1 MMSTASPVVLA
12 PAIPGEH
19 DHETTWLEWLRA
31 NVDTEWRPNE
41 WQHEFWLFTGSVD
54 EPGTSTK
61 YCDVQACDRIISR
74 GNRCSVCKPAFQVS
88 EMSGEE
94 FNRTYVPIRVR
105 QITPAYNRGGR
116 DCAVVGAKGSCPRN
130 AISIGLCTYHYHGWR
145 KAVNADPGLQFDVW
159 TTSGQV
165 KIPRLGRLPACQ
177 VPGCDRDART
187 RKKMLCETH
196 LRWHRNDN
204 YPEPVDEWAK
214 VQTPTVV
221 DHQFSLIGLDER
233 LRWEILYAVQ
243 QRDARGGRVEPHAM
257 RSVIQAVRDLPSLAT
272 MSITE
277 EAAHT
282 NLKRESNTNAHLAE
296 FARHLRNGYDQMM
309 GIGPKDHLVW
319 DLVEAGISRDPSL
332 IGGTRR
338 RSGLDFRP
346 VTQPWLQSIALAW
359 GREQSSPT
367 KISETVRAAICASQV
382 LSRRGDNGDVVSV
395 LDRSDVHAI
404 TDGIGELNAVRG
416 GSLSAKHRRRLYQRF
431 FNLIEWGRR
440 NGHLDHLQLSFIP
453 LPLEY
458 IRSDDFGEEEQEGK
472 AIPDEVQRQLD
483 GQVNTIGRNLN
494 YGALTD
500 DEAQQMFRTVYIIL
514 RDTGRRPLEVA
525 TLKIDCLAHDS
536 NGPIL
541 VWDNHKAKRYGRKL
555 PILSSTADAIRHW
568 LQLRPHINAPARSD
582 EYLFPTIDARS
593 GESHMRSYSIARAIR
608 MWVDRLPRLDSGNL
622 DDEGNPIQFD
632 RSLIYPYAFRH
643 SFAQRHADGGTPI
656 DVLRDLMDHASIKTT
671 SGYYTI
677 TADRKRN
684 AISTVGGFVTDRFGN
699 PDPNLNAT
707 TYQMR
712 SVAVPFGNCAEPANV
727 KAGGQSCPIRFQCAG
742 CGYYRPDPSYIP
754 AIEQHLTTLRADREI
769 AEAMNV
775 ANYVTENLTSQIDS
789 FSSVLESIKGRLA
802 SLDSAERKQIEEAS
816 TTLRRA
822 RAGELLPLSVV
833 RAD

>member
-1 MMSTASPVVLA
+1 MPTTNSVA
-12 PAIPGEH
+12 PAPEIPSKPDPES
-19 DHETTWLEWLRA
+19 TWLTWLQA
-31 NVDTEWRPNE
+31 NVDTEWRPEE
-41 WQHEFWLFTGSVD
+41 WQHDFWLFTGRVD

-61 YCDVQACDRIISR
+61 FCDVDACERIISR
-74 GNRCSVCKPAFQVS
+74 GNRCSICKTAFQKS
-88 EMSGEE
+88 NMSGED
-94 FNRTYVPIRVR
+94 FDRTYVPIRLK
-105 QITPAYNRGGR
+105 QIAPAYDHGSRK
-116 DCAVVGAKGSCPRN
+116 CAVVGTNHPCPRS
-130 AISIGLCTYHYHGWR
+130 AATTGLCIYHYHRWR
-145 KAVNADPGLQFDVW
+145 KAAKADPRLQLDLW
-159 TTSGQV
+159 ATSGEV
-165 KIPRLGRLPACQ
+165 SIPTLGRLPACQ

-187 RKKMLCETH
+187 RKTLLCDAH
-196 LRWHRNDN
+196 QHRHREENH
-204 YPEPVDEWAK
+204 PVPVDEWAK
-214 VQTPTVV
+214 VQTPILA
-221 DHQFSLIGLDER
+221 DHQFSLAGLDER
-233 LRWEILYAVQ
+233 RRWEILYAIQ

-257 RSVIQAVRDLPSLAT
+257 RSVILAVRDLPSLAT

-277 EAAHT
+277 EAQHT

-296 FARHLRNGYDQMM
+296 FARHLRNGYDQML
-309 GIGPKDHLVW
+309 GVGPKDHLVW

-346 VTQPWLQSIALAW
+346 ITQPWLQSLTLAW

-367 KISETVRAAICASQV
+367 TITETVRATICASRI
-382 LSRRGDNGDVVSV
+382 LSQRGDNGENVSV
-395 LDRSDVHAI
+395 LDRSDVRAI
-404 TDGIGELNAVRG
+404 TDGVGQLSAVRG
-416 GSLSAKHRRRLYQRF
+416 GPLSAKHKRRLYQRF

-453 LPLEY
+453 LPLDY
-458 IRSDDFGEEEQEGK
+458 IRSDDFGEDDQAGK
-472 AIPDEVQRQLD
+472 AIPDAVQRQLD
-483 GQVNTIGRNLN
+483 DQIESIGRGLN

-500 DEAQQMFRTVYIIL
+500 DEAHQMFRTVYIIL

-525 TLKIDCLAHDS
+525 TLRVDCLAHDS

-541 VWDNHKAKRYGRKL
+541 VWDNHKAKRYGRRL
-555 PILSSTADAIRHW
+555 PILNSTADAISQW
-568 LQLRPHINAPARSD
+568 LKWRGEINAPARSD
-582 EYLFPTIDARS
+582 DYLFPTIDARS

-677 TADRKRN
+677 TADRKRD
-684 AISTVGGFVTDRFGN
+684 AIGTVGAFVTDRFGN
-699 PDPNLNAT
+699 PDPHLDAT

-712 SVAVPFGNCAEPANV
+712 SVAVPFGNCTEPVNV

-754 AIEQHLTTLRADREI
+754 AIEQHLISLRADREI
-769 AEAMNV
+769 AAAMDV
-775 ANYVTENLTSQIDS
+775 ATYVTDNLTSQIDS
-789 FSSVLESIKGRLA
+789 FSSILQSIRDRLS
-802 SLDSAERKQIEEAS
+802 SLDSAERKQIDEAS

-833 RAD
+833 RED